1 MKRMKKKVKFN
12 KYLMDEDSL
21 KILNKYGYILPNNF
35 YNTNE
40 IAINLLLYNVDL
52 DLQDIIK
59 EIKNDVV
66 YTKYENYILV
76 LPKNKQK
83 YIKKID
89 DFNVLSTYYQ
99 NLVNLKNEIKK

>member
-1 MKRMKKKVKFN
+1 
-12 KYLMDEDSL
+12 MDEDSL
-21 KILNKYGYILPNNF
+21 KILNKYGYVLTHNL

-59 EIKNDVV
+59 EIKNDVR
-66 YTKYENYILV
+66 YTKYENYTLV

-83 YIKKID
+83 YIEKID

-99 NLVNLKNEIKK
+99 NLVNLKNKIKK